1 MSASQTDVTDRPAD
15 REPGLEPDREPGH
28 EQCGKAVELIGR
40 LGDRWTL
47 RVILMLRSR
56 PHRFNELRRSI
67 GGVSQQMLTRT
78 LKILVRDG
86 MLTRTVL
93 PTVPPQLTGL
103 GGELADEGARLGDWA
118 FARLAEIE
126 ASRET
131 YDADPA

>member
-1 MSASQTDVTDRPAD
+1 MTDGAGDRT
-15 REPGLEPDREPGH
+15 PDQGSGHEPGH
-28 EQCGKAVELIGR
+28 EQCGKVVEMISR

-47 RVILMLRSR
+47 PVMLALRSR
-56 PHRFNELRRSI
+56 PHRFNELRRSVD
-67 GGVSQQMLTRT
+67 GVSQQMLTRT
-78 LKILVRDG
+78 LKILERDG

-93 PTVPPQLTGL
+93 PTVPPQVEYGLTDL
-103 GGELADEGARLGDWA
+103 GGELAGEGARLGDWA